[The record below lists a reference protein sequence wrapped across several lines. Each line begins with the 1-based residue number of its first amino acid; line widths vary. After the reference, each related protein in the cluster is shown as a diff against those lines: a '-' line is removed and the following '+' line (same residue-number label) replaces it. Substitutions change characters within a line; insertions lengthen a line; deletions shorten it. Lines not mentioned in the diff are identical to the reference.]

1 MEACH
6 IAQKAQYSR
15 WHYPFFDGAKLK
27 KLTYALIYNKNTT
40 PFKTSNNTKKA
51 RKILKVANAILCKKS
66 TIFTD
71 GISILFND
79 GAKLK
84 KLTSA
89 NNI

>member
-6 IAQKAQYSR
+6 IAQKTQYSR
-15 WHYPFFDGAKLK
+15 WHYPFFDEAKLK

-66 TIFTD
+66 TIFPIASAFIYLW
-71 GISILFND
+71 GEV
-79 GAKLK
+79 K
-84 KLTSA
+84 K
-89 NNI
+89 N